1 VAGERFDLVV
11 CNPPYVPSGSD
22 MLPRHSLG
30 RCWDAG
36 RDGRAVLDRF
46 CQQVPSVLAPGKTV
60 LVMHSNLTDEA
71 ETMDR
76 LAARGLQPCIEA
88 SVTTPFGPVMRAR
101 ASRLVQR
108 GLLDAGRAHE
118 RLVVVSARLADHGDP
133 R

>member
-1 VAGERFDLVV
+1 
-11 CNPPYVPSGSD
+11 
-22 MLPRHSLG
+22 M
-30 RCWDAG
+30 
-36 RDGRAVLDRF
+36 
-46 CQQVPSVLAPGKTV
+46 
-60 LVMHSNLTDEA
+60 LVMHSDLTDEA

-88 SVTTPFGPVMRAR
+88 SVTIPFGPVMRAR

-118 RLVVVSARLADHGDP
+118 RLVVVSAWLADHGDP